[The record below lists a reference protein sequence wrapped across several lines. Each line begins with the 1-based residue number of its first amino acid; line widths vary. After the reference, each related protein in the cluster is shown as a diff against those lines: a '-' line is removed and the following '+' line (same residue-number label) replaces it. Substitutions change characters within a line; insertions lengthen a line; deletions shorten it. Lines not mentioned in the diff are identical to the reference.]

1 VRSASASLVN
11 VTESRARKLR
21 TLMSVDALVGRVFH
35 EMESLGER
43 HETLAIYLSDN
54 GDLWGEHGIVGKRV
68 PYTESIHVPRAM
80 RWPGHLARGSLES
93 NIATNVDLAPT
104 ILDAAG
110 VEPPVPM
117 DGISVLGNWVRT
129 RLFAEH
135 WGRDIVPNWAADS
148 DEGIRLYR
156 MVRRLRPAAALSR
169 VLPHVL
175 GPVAAP

>member
-1 VRSASASLVN
+1 
-11 VTESRARKLR
+11 
-21 TLMSVDALVGRVFH
+21 
-35 EMESLGER
+35 MESLGER

-110 VEPPVPM
+110 VEPRAHEAVQELLRQELPGHRA
-117 DGISVLGNWVRT
+117 DALAR
-129 RLFAEH
+129 
-135 WGRDIVPNWAADS
+135 GRARGAS
-148 DEGIRLYR
+148 
-156 MVRRLRPAAALSR
+156 SSS
-169 VLPHVL
+169 
-175 GPVAAP
+175 